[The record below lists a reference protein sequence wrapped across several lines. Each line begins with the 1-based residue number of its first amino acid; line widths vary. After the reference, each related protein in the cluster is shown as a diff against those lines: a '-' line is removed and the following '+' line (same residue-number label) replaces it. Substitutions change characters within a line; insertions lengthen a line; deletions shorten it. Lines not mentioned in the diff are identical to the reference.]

1 MESPG
6 WREVQEVSVQDK
18 KRHIPG
24 GRPES
29 RGSEEG
35 KITQKRKNTS
45 QVVGQSLEGRRERGR
60 ENNPEK
66 KKHIPGGIRESRGR
80 RKRGRKNNPEKKR
93 HIPCGR
99 PESRG
104 QGDRGEYPR

>member
-1 MESPG
+1 LSHFSTSEYIADLKLINSTQKKNNSSQVAVESPG

-45 QVVGQSLEGRRERGR
+45 QVVGQSLERGRRER
-60 ENNPEK
+60 
-66 KKHIPGGIRESRGR
+66 
-80 RKRGRKNNPEKKR
+80 
-93 HIPCGR
+93 
-99 PESRG
+99 
-104 QGDRGEYPR
+104 